1 MNKKILIIL
10 TVLTA
15 LSGYAQ
21 QDPQYSLYMFNP
33 LGVNPGYAGSR
44 EMLSA
49 VLVHRSQ
56 WVGLEGAP
64 VTQAFAINSPLK
76 NKTMGL
82 GLNMTNDKIG
92 PKNIITATAVYA
104 YRIRLGSGKL
114 AFGLRGGIQN
124 YNYNW
129 NMIEYKDK
137 EDQIPTTAVGSF
149 VIPTFDFG
157 MYYHTNTFYAG
168 LALEHL
174 NESQYSFTKQMSN
187 TSNGAQ
193 VYSHITG
200 TVGKAFVLNH
210 ELILKTS
217 ALIRSDRQ
225 GDGNIDIN
233 TSLLIKKTIQ
243 FGLTLNTRKSIIIL
257 AEYNLN
263 KNFRMGYAYDY
274 NFSDLTQTTGSGS
287 HEIFVGY
294 DLSIFKSKVISP
306 RYF

>member
-1 MNKKILIIL
+1 MKKILLIL
-10 TVLTA
+10 TLLTA
-15 LSGYAQ
+15 LKGFAQ

-44 EMLSA
+44 EALSG

-64 VTQAFAINSPLK
+64 VTQAFSVNSPLK
-76 NKTMGL
+76 IRSMGV
-82 GLNMTNDKIG
+82 GLNVTNDKIG

-104 YRIRLGSGKL
+104 YRIKVGAGKL

-129 NMIEYKDK
+129 SMIEYKDK
-137 EDQIPTTAVGSF
+137 EDQIPNTAVGSF

-157 MYYHTNTFYAG
+157 LYYNTNTFCAG
-168 LALEHL
+168 IALEHL
-174 NESQYSFTKQMSN
+174 NEAQFSFTKAMVETN
-187 TSNGAQ
+187 NGAQ

-200 TVGKAFVLNH
+200 TIGKAFVINN
-210 ELILKTS
+210 ELVLKTS

-225 GDGNIDIN
+225 GNGNIDVNGSILIN
-233 TSLLIKKTIQ
+233 RTLQ

-257 AEYNLN
+257 AEYNISKVL
-263 KNFRMGYAYDY
+263 RRGYAYDHNY
-274 NFSDLTQTTGSGS
+274 SDLTKTTGSGS
-287 HEIFVGY
+287 HEFFVGY
-294 DLSIFKSKVISP
+294 DFNLSKTRVTSP

>member
-1 MNKKILIIL
+1 MKKILLIL
-10 TVLTA
+10 TLLSA
-15 LSGYAQ
+15 LKGFAQ

-44 EMLSA
+44 EALSG

-64 VTQAFAINSPLK
+64 VTQAFSVNSPLK
-76 NKTMGL
+76 IRSMGV
-82 GLNMTNDKIG
+82 GLNVTNDKIG

-104 YRIRLGSGKL
+104 YRIKVGAGKL

-129 NMIEYKDK
+129 SMIEYKDK
-137 EDQIPTTAVGSF
+137 EDQIPNTAVGSF

-157 MYYHTNTFYAG
+157 LYYNTNTFYAG
-168 LALEHL
+168 IALEHL
-174 NESQYSFTKQMSN
+174 NEAQFSFTKAMVETN
-187 TSNGAQ
+187 NGAR

-200 TVGKAFVLNH
+200 TIGKAFVINN
-210 ELILKTS
+210 ELVLKTS

-225 GDGNIDIN
+225 GNGNIDVNGSILIN
-233 TSLLIKKTIQ
+233 RTLQ

-257 AEYNLN
+257 AEYNIS
-263 KNFRMGYAYDY
+263 KVFRMGYAYDHNY
-274 NFSDLTQTTGSGS
+274 SDLTKTTGSGS

-294 DLSIFKSKVISP
+294 DFNLSKTRVTSP

>member
-1 MNKKILIIL
+1 MKKIIFIL
-10 TVLTA
+10 LLLTA
-15 LSGYAQ
+15 LKGFAQ

-44 EMLSA
+44 EMLST
-49 VLVHRSQ
+49 VLIHRSQ

-76 NKTMGL
+76 IKSMGL
-82 GLNMTNDKIG
+82 GLNITNDKIG
-92 PKNIITATAVYA
+92 PKNVLTATAVYA
-104 YRIRLGSGKL
+104 YRIRIGSGKL

-129 NMIEYKDK
+129 DMIEYKDK
-137 EDQIPTTAVGSF
+137 EDQIPNTAVGSF

-168 LALEHL
+168 ISLEHL
-174 NESQYSFTKQMSN
+174 NESQYSFTKQMNN
-187 TSNGAQ
+187 TVNGAK

-200 TVGKAFVLNH
+200 TFGKAWVLNN

-217 ALIRSDRQ
+217 ALLRSDRQ
-225 GDGNIDIN
+225 GNGNFDIN
-233 TSLLIKKTIQ
+233 TSILINKILQ

-257 AEYNLN
+257 AEYNIN
-263 KNFRMGYAYDY
+263 KNFRVGYAYDH
-274 NFSDLTQTTGSGS
+274 NFSALTKTTGSGS

>member
-1 MNKKILIIL
+1 MKKILIIL

-15 LSGYAQ
+15 LNGFAQ

-44 EMLSA
+44 EALST

-56 WVGLEGAP
+56 WVGLKGAP
-64 VTQAFAINSPLK
+64 VTQAFAINTPLK
-76 NKTMGL
+76 NKSMGV
-82 GLNMTNDKIG
+82 GLNVTNDKIG
-92 PKNIITATAVYA
+92 PKSIISATAVYA
-104 YRIRLGSGKL
+104 YRIKIGSGKL

-129 NMIEYKDK
+129 DMIEYKDK
-137 EDQIPTTAVGSF
+137 EDQIPNTAVGSF

-168 LALEHL
+168 IALEHL
-174 NESQYSFTKQMSN
+174 NESQYSFNKNMVDTE
-187 TSNGAQ
+187 NGAR
-193 VYSHITG
+193 VYSHLIG
-200 TVGKAFVLNH
+200 NIGKAFVLNH
-210 ELILKTS
+210 ELTLKTS

-225 GDGNIDIN
+225 GNGNIDVN
-233 TSLLIKKTIQ
+233 TSILINKTIQ

-257 AEYNLN
+257 AEYNIN
-263 KNFRMGYAYDY
+263 KNLRMGYAYDH
-274 NFSDLTQTTGSGS
+274 NFSALTKTTGSGS
-287 HEIFVGY
+287 HEIFIGY
-294 DLSIFKSKVISP
+294 DLSLFKSKVISP

>member
-1 MNKKILIIL
+1 MKRILLILTLL
-10 TVLTA
+10 TVLK
-15 LSGYAQ
+15 GFAQ

-44 EMLSA
+44 EALSG

-64 VTQAFAINSPLK
+64 VTQAFSVNSPLK
-76 NKTMGL
+76 IRSMGV
-82 GLNMTNDKIG
+82 GLNVTNDKIG

-104 YRIRLGSGKL
+104 YRIKVGAGKL

-129 NMIEYKDK
+129 DMIEYKDK
-137 EDQIPTTAVGSF
+137 EDQIPNTAVGSF

-157 MYYHTNTFYAG
+157 LYYNTNSFYAG
-168 LALEHL
+168 LSLEHM
-174 NESQYSFTKQMSN
+174 NEAQYSFTKSMVN
-187 TSNGAQ
+187 TQNGAQ

-200 TVGKAFVLNH
+200 TIGKAFVINN
-210 ELILKTS
+210 ELVLKTS
-217 ALIRSDRQ
+217 TLIRSDRQ
-225 GDGNIDIN
+225 GNGNIDVNSSILIN
-233 TSLLIKKTIQ
+233 KTIQ

-257 AEYNLN
+257 AEYNIN
-263 KNFRMGYAYDY
+263 RNFRLGYAYDH
-274 NFSDLTQTTGSGS
+274 NFSALTQTTGSGS

-294 DLSIFKSKVISP
+294 DFNLSKTRVTSP

>member
-1 MNKKILIIL
+1 MKRILLILTLL
-10 TVLTA
+10 TVLK
-15 LSGYAQ
+15 SFAQ

-44 EMLSA
+44 EALSG

-64 VTQAFAINSPLK
+64 VTQAFSVNSPLK
-76 NKTMGL
+76 IRSMGV
-82 GLNMTNDKIG
+82 GLNVTNDKIG

-104 YRIRLGSGKL
+104 YRIKVGAGKF

-129 NMIEYKDK
+129 DMIEYKDK
-137 EDQIPTTAVGSF
+137 EDQIPNTAVGSF

-157 MYYHTNTFYAG
+157 LYYNTNTFYAG
-168 LALEHL
+168 LALEHM
-174 NESQYSFTKQMSN
+174 NEAQFSFTKAMTETN
-187 TSNGAQ
+187 NGAQ

-200 TVGKAFVLNH
+200 TIGKAFVINN
-210 ELILKTS
+210 ELVLKTS
-217 ALIRSDRQ
+217 TLIRSDRQ
-225 GDGNIDIN
+225 GNGNIDVNASILIN
-233 TSLLIKKTIQ
+233 KTLQ
-243 FGLTLNTRKSIIIL
+243 FGLTVNTRNSVIIL
-257 AEYNLN
+257 TEYNIT
-263 KNFRMGYAYDY
+263 KVFRMGYAYDY
-274 NFSDLTQTTGSGS
+274 NYSDLTQTTGSGS

-294 DLSIFKSKVISP
+294 DFNLSKTRVTSP

>member
-1 MNKKILIIL
+1 MKRILLILTLL
-10 TVLTA
+10 TVLK
-15 LSGYAQ
+15 GFAQ

-44 EMLSA
+44 EALSG

-64 VTQAFAINSPLK
+64 ITQAFSVNSPLK
-76 NKTMGL
+76 IRSMGV
-82 GLNMTNDKIG
+82 GLNVTNDKIG

-104 YRIRLGSGKL
+104 YRIKVGSGKL

-129 NMIEYKDK
+129 DMIEYKDK
-137 EDQIPTTAVGSF
+137 EDQIPNTAVGSF

-157 MYYHTNTFYAG
+157 LYYNTNTFYAG
-168 LALEHL
+168 LALEHM
-174 NESQYSFTKQMSN
+174 NEAQFSFTKAMVETN
-187 TSNGAQ
+187 NGAQ

-200 TVGKAFVLNH
+200 TIGKAFIINN
-210 ELILKTS
+210 ELVLKTS
-217 ALIRSDRQ
+217 TLIRSDRQ
-225 GDGNIDIN
+225 GNGNIDVNGSILIN
-233 TSLLIKKTIQ
+233 KTIQ

-257 AEYNLN
+257 AEYNIN
-263 KNFRMGYAYDY
+263 RNFRLGYAYDH
-274 NFSDLTQTTGSGS
+274 NFSALTQTTGSGS

-294 DLSIFKSKVISP
+294 DFNLSKTRVTSP

>member
-1 MNKKILIIL
+1 MKKILTIL
-10 TVLTA
+10 ILLTA
-15 LSGYAQ
+15 LKGFAQ

-44 EMLSA
+44 EALST

-56 WVGLEGAP
+56 WVGLKGAP

-76 NKTMGL
+76 NKSMGV
-82 GLNMTNDKIG
+82 GLNVTNDKIG
-92 PKNIITATAVYA
+92 PKSIISATAVYA
-104 YRIRLGSGKL
+104 YRIKIGSGKL

-129 NMIEYKDK
+129 DMIEYKNQ
-137 EDQIPTTAVGSF
+137 EDQIPNTAVGSF

-168 LALEHL
+168 IALEHL
-174 NESQYSFTKQMSN
+174 NEAQYSFTKSMVN
-187 TSNGAQ
+187 TDNGAK
-193 VYSHITG
+193 VYSHVIG
-200 TVGKAFVLNH
+200 NIGKAFVLNH
-210 ELILKTS
+210 ELTLKTS

-225 GDGNIDIN
+225 GNGNIDVN
-233 TSLLIKKTIQ
+233 TSILINKAIQ

-257 AEYNLN
+257 AEYNIN
-263 KNFRMGYAYDY
+263 KNFRVGYAYDH
-274 NFSDLTQTTGSGS
+274 NFSALTKTTGSGS
-287 HEIFVGY
+287 HEIFIGY
-294 DLSIFKSKVISP
+294 DLSLFKSKVISP

>member
-1 MNKKILIIL
+1 MRRVLVIFIM
-10 TVLTA
+10 LTA
-15 LSGYAQ
+15 LKGFAQ

-44 EMLSA
+44 EALSG

-64 VTQAFAINSPLK
+64 VTQAFSVNSPLK
-76 NKTMGL
+76 IRSMGV
-82 GLNMTNDKIG
+82 GLNVTNDKIG
-92 PKNIITATAVYA
+92 PKSIITATAVYA
-104 YRIRLGSGKL
+104 YRIKVGAGKL

-129 NMIEYKDK
+129 DMIEYKDK
-137 EDQIPTTAVGSF
+137 EDQIPNTAVGSF

-157 MYYHTNTFYAG
+157 LYYNTNSFYAG
-168 LALEHL
+168 LALEHM
-174 NESQYSFTKQMSN
+174 NEAQYSFTKSMVN
-187 TSNGAQ
+187 TENGAQ

-200 TVGKAFVLNH
+200 TIGKAFVINN
-210 ELILKTS
+210 ELVLKTS
-217 ALIRSDRQ
+217 TLIRSDRQ
-225 GDGNIDIN
+225 GNGNIDVNGSILIN
-233 TSLLIKKTIQ
+233 KTIQ

-257 AEYNLN
+257 AEYNIN
-263 KNFRMGYAYDY
+263 RNFRLGYAYDH
-274 NFSDLTQTTGSGS
+274 NFSALTQTTGSGS

-294 DLSIFKSKVISP
+294 DFNLSKTRVTSP

>member
-1 MNKKILIIL
+1 MRRILLIL
-10 TVLTA
+10 TLLTA
-15 LSGYAQ
+15 IKGFAQ

-44 EMLSA
+44 EALSG

-56 WVGLEGAP
+56 WIGLEGAP
-64 VTQAFAINSPLK
+64 VTQAFSINSPLK
-76 NKTMGL
+76 IKSMGV
-82 GLNMTNDKIG
+82 GLNVTNDKIG

-104 YRIRLGSGKL
+104 YRIKVGAGKL

-129 NMIEYKDK
+129 AMIEYKDK
-137 EDQIPTTAVGSF
+137 EDQIPNTAVGSF

-157 MYYHTNTFYAG
+157 LYYNTNTFYAG
-168 LALEHL
+168 IALEHM
-174 NESQYSFTKQMSN
+174 NEAQFSFTKAMVETN
-187 TSNGAQ
+187 NGAQ

-200 TVGKAFVLNH
+200 TIGKAFVINN

-217 ALIRSDRQ
+217 TLIRSDRQ
-225 GDGNIDIN
+225 GNGNIDVNGSILIN
-233 TSLLIKKTIQ
+233 KTLQ

-257 AEYNLN
+257 AEYNIS
-263 KNFRMGYAYDY
+263 KVFRMGYAYDHNY
-274 NFSDLTQTTGSGS
+274 SDLTKTTGSGS

-294 DLSIFKSKVISP
+294 DFNLSKTRVTSP

>member
-1 MNKKILIIL
+1 MKRILLILTLL
-10 TVLTA
+10 TVLK
-15 LSGYAQ
+15 GFAQ

-44 EMLSA
+44 EALSG

-64 VTQAFAINSPLK
+64 VTQAFSVNSPLK
-76 NKTMGL
+76 IRSMGV
-82 GLNMTNDKIG
+82 GLNVTNDKIG
-92 PKNIITATAVYA
+92 PKSIITATAVYA
-104 YRIRLGSGKL
+104 YRIKVGAGKL

-129 NMIEYKDK
+129 DMIEYKDK
-137 EDQIPTTAVGSF
+137 EDQIPNTAVGSF

-157 MYYHTNTFYAG
+157 LYYNTNSFYAG
-168 LALEHL
+168 LALEHM
-174 NESQYSFTKQMSN
+174 NEAQYSFTKSMIN
-187 TSNGAQ
+187 TQNGAQ

-200 TVGKAFVLNH
+200 TIGKAFVINN
-210 ELILKTS
+210 ELVLKTS
-217 ALIRSDRQ
+217 TLIRSDRQ
-225 GDGNIDIN
+225 GNGNIDVNGSVLIN
-233 TSLLIKKTIQ
+233 KTIQ

-257 AEYNLN
+257 AEYNIN
-263 KNFRMGYAYDY
+263 RNFRLGYAYDH
-274 NFSDLTQTTGSGS
+274 NFSALTQTTGSGS

-294 DLSIFKSKVISP
+294 DFNLSKTRVTSP

>member
-1 MNKKILIIL
+1 MKRILLILTLL
-10 TVLTA
+10 TVLK
-15 LSGYAQ
+15 GFAQ

-44 EMLSA
+44 EALSG

-64 VTQAFAINSPLK
+64 VTQAFSVNSPLK
-76 NKTMGL
+76 IRSMGV
-82 GLNMTNDKIG
+82 GLNVTNDKIG
-92 PKNIITATAVYA
+92 PKSIITATAVYA
-104 YRIRLGSGKL
+104 YRIKVGAGKL

-129 NMIEYKDK
+129 DMIEYKDK
-137 EDQIPTTAVGSF
+137 EDQIPNTAVGSF

-157 MYYHTNTFYAG
+157 LYYNTNSFYAG
-168 LALEHL
+168 LALEHM
-174 NESQYSFTKQMSN
+174 NEAQYSFTKSMIN
-187 TSNGAQ
+187 TQNGAQ

-200 TVGKAFVLNH
+200 TIGKAFVINN
-210 ELILKTS
+210 ELVLKTS
-217 ALIRSDRQ
+217 TLIRSDRQ
-225 GDGNIDIN
+225 GNGNIDVNGSILIN
-233 TSLLIKKTIQ
+233 KTIQ

-257 AEYNLN
+257 TEYNIN
-263 KNFRMGYAYDY
+263 RNFRLGYAYDH
-274 NFSDLTQTTGSGS
+274 NFSALTQTTGSGS

-294 DLSIFKSKVISP
+294 DFNLSKTRVTSP

>member
-1 MNKKILIIL
+1 MKKLILIL
-10 TVLTA
+10 TLLTA
-15 LSGYAQ
+15 LKGFAQ

-44 EMLSA
+44 EALSG

-64 VTQAFAINSPLK
+64 VTQAFSVNSPLK
-76 NKTMGL
+76 IKSMGL
-82 GLNMTNDKIG
+82 GLNVTNDKIG

-104 YRIRLGSGKL
+104 YRIKVGTGKL

-129 NMIEYKDK
+129 DMIEYKDK
-137 EDQIPTTAVGSF
+137 EDQIPNTAVGSF

-157 MYYHTNTFYAG
+157 LYYNTNTFYAG
-168 LALEHL
+168 VALEHM
-174 NESQYSFTKQMSN
+174 NEAQFSFTKAMTETN
-187 TSNGAQ
+187 NGAQ

-200 TVGKAFVLNH
+200 TIGKAFVINN

-217 ALIRSDRQ
+217 TLIRSDRQ
-225 GDGNIDIN
+225 GNGNIDVNASILIN
-233 TSLLIKKTIQ
+233 KTLQ
-243 FGLTLNTRKSIIIL
+243 FGLTVNTRNSVIIL
-257 AEYNLN
+257 TEYNIT
-263 KNFRMGYAYDY
+263 KVFRMGYAYDHNY
-274 NFSDLTQTTGSGS
+274 SDLTQITGSGS

-294 DLSIFKSKVISP
+294 DFNLSKTRVTSP

>member
-1 MNKKILIIL
+1 MKRILLILTLL
-10 TVLTA
+10 TVLK
-15 LSGYAQ
+15 GFAQ

-44 EMLSA
+44 EALSG

-64 VTQAFAINSPLK
+64 VTQAFSVNSPLK
-76 NKTMGL
+76 IRSMGV
-82 GLNMTNDKIG
+82 GLNVTNDKIG

-104 YRIRLGSGKL
+104 YRIKVGAGKL

-129 NMIEYKDK
+129 DMIEYKDK
-137 EDQIPTTAVGSF
+137 EDQIPNTAVGSF

-157 MYYHTNTFYAG
+157 LYYNTNTFYAG
-168 LALEHL
+168 LALEHM
-174 NESQYSFTKQMSN
+174 NEAQFSFTKAMVETN
-187 TSNGAQ
+187 NGAQ

-200 TVGKAFVLNH
+200 TIGKAFVINN
-210 ELILKTS
+210 ELVLKTS
-217 ALIRSDRQ
+217 TLIRSDRQ
-225 GDGNIDIN
+225 GNGNIDVNGSILIN
-233 TSLLIKKTIQ
+233 KTIQ
-243 FGLTLNTRKSIIIL
+243 FGLTLNTRKSFIIL
-257 AEYNLN
+257 AEYNIN
-263 KNFRMGYAYDY
+263 KNFRVGYAYDH
-274 NFSDLTQTTGSGS
+274 NFSALTQSTGSGS

-294 DLSIFKSKVISP
+294 DFNLSKTRVTSP

>member
-1 MNKKILIIL
+1 MKRILLIL
-10 TVLTA
+10 TLLTA
-15 LSGYAQ
+15 LKGFAQ

-44 EMLSA
+44 EALSG

-64 VTQAFAINSPLK
+64 VTQAFSVNTPLK
-76 NKTMGL
+76 IRSMGV
-82 GLNMTNDKIG
+82 GLNVTNDKIG

-104 YRIRLGSGKL
+104 YRIKVGAGKL

-129 NMIEYKDK
+129 DMIEYKDK
-137 EDQIPTTAVGSF
+137 EDQIPNTAVGSF

-157 MYYHTNTFYAG
+157 LYYNTNTFYAG
-168 LALEHL
+168 LALEHM
-174 NESQYSFTKQMSN
+174 NEAQFSFTKAMVETN
-187 TSNGAQ
+187 NGAQ

-200 TVGKAFVLNH
+200 TIGKAFVINN
-210 ELILKTS
+210 ELVLKTS
-217 ALIRSDRQ
+217 TLIRSDRQ
-225 GDGNIDIN
+225 GNGNIDVNGSILIN
-233 TSLLIKKTIQ
+233 KTIQ

-257 AEYNLN
+257 AEYNIN
-263 KNFRMGYAYDY
+263 RNFRLGYAYDH
-274 NFSDLTQTTGSGS
+274 NFSALTQSTGSGS

-294 DLSIFKSKVISP
+294 DFNLSKTRVTSP

>member
-1 MNKKILIIL
+1 MRRILLIL
-10 TVLTA
+10 TLLTA
-15 LSGYAQ
+15 LKGFAQ

-44 EMLSA
+44 EALSG

-64 VTQAFAINSPLK
+64 VTQAFSVNSPLK
-76 NKTMGL
+76 IKSMGV
-82 GLNMTNDKIG
+82 GLNVTNDKIG

-104 YRIRLGSGKL
+104 YRIKVGAGKL

-129 NMIEYKDK
+129 DMIEYKDK
-137 EDQIPTTAVGSF
+137 EDQIPNTAVGSF

-157 MYYHTNTFYAG
+157 LYYNTNTFYAG
-168 LALEHL
+168 VALEHM
-174 NESQYSFTKQMSN
+174 NEAQFSFTKAMTETN
-187 TSNGAQ
+187 NGAQ

-200 TVGKAFVLNH
+200 TIGKAFVINN

-217 ALIRSDRQ
+217 TLIRSDRQ
-225 GDGNIDIN
+225 GNGNIDVNGSILIN
-233 TSLLIKKTIQ
+233 KTLQ

-257 AEYNLN
+257 AEYNIS
-263 KNFRMGYAYDY
+263 KVFRMGYAYDHNY
-274 NFSDLTQTTGSGS
+274 SDLTQTTGSGS

-294 DLSIFKSKVISP
+294 DFNLSKTRVTSP

>member
-1 MNKKILIIL
+1 MKKILLIL
-10 TVLTA
+10 TLLTA
-15 LSGYAQ
+15 LKGFAQ

-44 EMLSA
+44 EALSG

-64 VTQAFAINSPLK
+64 VTQAFSVNSPLK
-76 NKTMGL
+76 IKSMGV
-82 GLNMTNDKIG
+82 GLNVTNDKIG
-92 PKNIITATAVYA
+92 PKSIITATAVYA
-104 YRIRLGSGKL
+104 YRIKVGAGKL

-129 NMIEYKDK
+129 DMIEYKDK
-137 EDQIPTTAVGSF
+137 EDQIPNTAVGSF

-157 MYYHTNTFYAG
+157 LYYNTNTFYAG
-168 LALEHL
+168 VALEHM
-174 NESQYSFTKQMSN
+174 NEAQFSFTKAMTETN
-187 TSNGAQ
+187 NGAQ

-200 TVGKAFVLNH
+200 TIGKAFVINN

-217 ALIRSDRQ
+217 TLIRSDRQ
-225 GDGNIDIN
+225 GNGNVDVNGSILIN
-233 TSLLIKKTIQ
+233 KTLQ
-243 FGLTLNTRKSIIIL
+243 FGLTVNTRKSIIIL
-257 AEYNLN
+257 AEYNISKVL
-263 KNFRMGYAYDY
+263 RMGYAYDHNY
-274 NFSDLTQTTGSGS
+274 SDLTQTTGSGS

-294 DLSIFKSKVISP
+294 DFNLSKTRVTSP

>member
-1 MNKKILIIL
+1 MRRILLIL
-10 TVLTA
+10 TLLTA
-15 LSGYAQ
+15 LKGFAQ

-44 EMLSA
+44 EALSG

-64 VTQAFAINSPLK
+64 VTQAFSVNSPLK
-76 NKTMGL
+76 IKSMGV
-82 GLNMTNDKIG
+82 GLNVTNDKIG

-104 YRIRLGSGKL
+104 YRIKVGAGKL

-129 NMIEYKDK
+129 EMIEYKDK
-137 EDQIPTTAVGSF
+137 EDQIPNTAVGSF

-157 MYYHTNTFYAG
+157 LYYNTNTFYAG
-168 LALEHL
+168 VALEHM
-174 NESQYSFTKQMSN
+174 NEAQFSFTKAM
-187 TSNGAQ
+187 TETTNGAQ

-200 TVGKAFVLNH
+200 TIGKAFVINN

-217 ALIRSDRQ
+217 TLIRSDRQ
-225 GDGNIDIN
+225 GNGNIDVNGSILIN
-233 TSLLIKKTIQ
+233 KTLQ
-243 FGLTLNTRKSIIIL
+243 FGLTVNTRKSIIIL
-257 AEYNLN
+257 AEYNIS
-263 KNFRMGYAYDY
+263 KVFRMGYAYDHNY
-274 NFSDLTQTTGSGS
+274 SDLTQTTGSGS

-294 DLSIFKSKVISP
+294 DFNLSKTRVTSP

>member
-1 MNKKILIIL
+1 MKKIIFIL
-10 TVLTA
+10 LLLTA
-15 LSGYAQ
+15 LKGFAQ

-44 EMLSA
+44 EMLST
-49 VLVHRSQ
+49 VLIHRSQ

-76 NKTMGL
+76 IKSMGL
-82 GLNMTNDKIG
+82 GLNITNDKIG
-92 PKNIITATAVYA
+92 PKNVLTATAVYA
-104 YRIRLGSGKL
+104 YRIRIGSGKL

-129 NMIEYKDK
+129 DMIEYKDK
-137 EDQIPTTAVGSF
+137 EDQIPNTAVGSF

-168 LALEHL
+168 ISLEHL
-174 NESQYSFTKQMSN
+174 NESQYSFTKQMNN
-187 TSNGAQ
+187 TVNGAK

-200 TVGKAFVLNH
+200 TFGKAWVLNN

-217 ALIRSDRQ
+217 ALLRSDRQ
-225 GDGNIDIN
+225 GNGNVDIN
-233 TSLLIKKTIQ
+233 TNILINKILQ

-257 AEYNLN
+257 AEYNIN
-263 KNFRMGYAYDY
+263 KNFRVGYAYDH
-274 NFSDLTQTTGSGS
+274 NFSALTKTTGSGS

>member
-1 MNKKILIIL
+1 MKKILLIL
-10 TVLTA
+10 TLLSA
-15 LSGYAQ
+15 LKGFAQ

-44 EMLSA
+44 EALSG

-64 VTQAFAINSPLK
+64 VTQAFSVNSPLK
-76 NKTMGL
+76 IRSMGV
-82 GLNMTNDKIG
+82 GLNVTNDKIG

-104 YRIRLGSGKL
+104 YRIKVGAGKL

-129 NMIEYKDK
+129 SMIEYKDK
-137 EDQIPTTAVGSF
+137 EDQIPNTAVGSF

-157 MYYHTNTFYAG
+157 LYYNTNTFYAG
-168 LALEHL
+168 IALEHL
-174 NESQYSFTKQMSN
+174 NEAQFSFTKAMVETN
-187 TSNGAQ
+187 NGAQ

-200 TVGKAFVLNH
+200 TIGKAFVINN
-210 ELILKTS
+210 ELVLKTS

-225 GDGNIDIN
+225 GNGNIDVNGSILIN
-233 TSLLIKKTIQ
+233 RTLQ

-257 AEYNLN
+257 AEYNIS
-263 KNFRMGYAYDY
+263 KVFRMGYAYDHNY
-274 NFSDLTQTTGSGS
+274 SDLTKTTGSGS

-294 DLSIFKSKVISP
+294 DFNLSKTRVTSP

>member
-1 MNKKILIIL
+1 MKKILVIL
-10 TVLTA
+10 TFLTA
-15 LSGYAQ
+15 LNGFAQ

-44 EMLSA
+44 EALSA

-64 VTQAFAINSPLK
+64 VTQAFAINTPLK
-76 NKTMGL
+76 NKSMGV
-82 GLNMTNDKIG
+82 GLNVTNDKIG
-92 PKNIITATAVYA
+92 PKSVISATAVYA
-104 YRIRLGSGKL
+104 YRIKIGSGKL

-129 NMIEYKDK
+129 DMIEYKDK
-137 EDQIPTTAVGSF
+137 EDQIPNTAVGSF

-168 LALEHL
+168 IALEHL
-174 NESQYSFTKQMSN
+174 NESQYSFNKNMVDTE
-187 TSNGAQ
+187 NGAR
-193 VYSHITG
+193 VYSHLIG
-200 TVGKAFVLNH
+200 NIGKAFVLNH
-210 ELILKTS
+210 ELTLKTS

-225 GDGNIDIN
+225 GNGNIDVN
-233 TSLLIKKTIQ
+233 TSILINKTIQ

-257 AEYNLN
+257 AEYNIN
-263 KNFRMGYAYDY
+263 KNLRMGYAYDH
-274 NFSDLTQTTGSGS
+274 NFSALTKTTGSGS
-287 HEIFVGY
+287 HEIFIGY
-294 DLSIFKSKVISP
+294 DLSLFKSKVISP

>member
-1 MNKKILIIL
+1 MKKILLIL
-10 TVLTA
+10 TLLTA
-15 LSGYAQ
+15 LEGFAQ

-44 EMLSA
+44 EALSG

-64 VTQAFAINSPLK
+64 VTQAFSVNSPLK
-76 NKTMGL
+76 IRSMGV
-82 GLNMTNDKIG
+82 GLNVTNDKIG

-104 YRIRLGSGKL
+104 YRIKVGAGKL

-129 NMIEYKDK
+129 SMIEYKDK
-137 EDQIPTTAVGSF
+137 EDQIPNTAVGSF

-157 MYYHTNTFYAG
+157 LYYNTNTFYAG
-168 LALEHL
+168 IALEHL
-174 NESQYSFTKQMSN
+174 NEAQFSFTKAMVETN
-187 TSNGAQ
+187 NGAQ
-193 VYSHITG
+193 VYSHVTG
-200 TVGKAFVLNH
+200 TIGKAFVINN
-210 ELILKTS
+210 ELVLKTS

-225 GDGNIDIN
+225 GNGNIDVNGSILIN
-233 TSLLIKKTIQ
+233 RTLQ

-257 AEYNLN
+257 AEYNISKVL
-263 KNFRMGYAYDY
+263 RIGYAYDHNY
-274 NFSDLTQTTGSGS
+274 SDLTKTTGSGS

-294 DLSIFKSKVISP
+294 DFNLSKTRVTSP

>member
-1 MNKKILIIL
+1 MKRILLILTLL
-10 TVLTA
+10 TVLK
-15 LSGYAQ
+15 GFAQ

-44 EMLSA
+44 EALSG

-64 VTQAFAINSPLK
+64 VTQAFSVNSPLK
-76 NKTMGL
+76 IRSMGV
-82 GLNMTNDKIG
+82 GLNVTNDKIG
-92 PKNIITATAVYA
+92 PKSIITATAVYA
-104 YRIRLGSGKL
+104 YRIKVGAGKL

-129 NMIEYKDK
+129 DMIEYKDK
-137 EDQIPTTAVGSF
+137 EDQIPNTAVGSF

-157 MYYHTNTFYAG
+157 LYYNTNSFYAG
-168 LALEHL
+168 LALEHM
-174 NESQYSFTKQMSN
+174 NEAQYSFTKSMIN
-187 TSNGAQ
+187 TQNGAQ

-200 TVGKAFVLNH
+200 TIGKAFVINN
-210 ELILKTS
+210 ELVLKTS
-217 ALIRSDRQ
+217 TLIRSDRQ
-225 GDGNIDIN
+225 GNGNIDVNGSILIN
-233 TSLLIKKTIQ
+233 KTIQ

-257 AEYNLN
+257 AEYNIN
-263 KNFRMGYAYDY
+263 RNFRLGYAYDH
-274 NFSDLTQTTGSGS
+274 NFSALTQTTGSGS

-294 DLSIFKSKVISP
+294 DFNLSKTRVTSP

>member
-1 MNKKILIIL
+1 MKKIIFIL
-10 TVLTA
+10 LLLTA
-15 LSGYAQ
+15 LKGFAQ

-44 EMLSA
+44 EMLST
-49 VLVHRSQ
+49 VLIHRSQ

-76 NKTMGL
+76 IKSMGL
-82 GLNMTNDKIG
+82 GLNITNDKIG
-92 PKNIITATAVYA
+92 PKNVLTATAVYA
-104 YRIRLGSGKL
+104 YRIRIGSGKL

-129 NMIEYKDK
+129 DMIEYKDK
-137 EDQIPTTAVGSF
+137 EDQIPNTAVGSF

-168 LALEHL
+168 ISLEHL
-174 NESQYSFTKQMSN
+174 NESQYSFTKQMNN
-187 TSNGAQ
+187 TVNGAK

-200 TVGKAFVLNH
+200 TFGKAWVLNN

-217 ALIRSDRQ
+217 ALLRSDRQ
-225 GDGNIDIN
+225 GNGNVDIN
-233 TSLLIKKTIQ
+233 TSILINKILQ

-257 AEYNLN
+257 AEYNIN
-263 KNFRMGYAYDY
+263 KNFRVGYAYDH
-274 NFSDLTQTTGSGS
+274 NFSALTKTTGSGS